1 MKLFAKLFL
10 CATLVISAALLFSGY
25 LLITFSHEN
34 AIERELERVAT
45 QFQFDK
51 FAVQVRML
59 SGTDTNLAAWAAEL
73 SGPAAFFAYDKTLL
87 HSNLPPQTNF
97 AFLENASDINRAYQF
112 QTLGDNSYILIAGRL
127 TQNDTTMYIAVA
139 TDITAVLA
147 QRQQMTQIFMRV
159 YFVTL
164 GISMVVILVLS
175 AFITGPI
182 KRLNRAAAQIARG
195 RYSARLPIASSD
207 EIGAL
212 SASFNQMAA
221 AIEEKMHE
229 ILQNARQKE
238 EFVANFAHEL
248 KTPLTSVI
256 GYADMLYQKDLAHHQ
271 VRDAAWYILNEG
283 LRLEALSLKLME
295 LIVLNKQDFVL
306 ESVATE
312 ELLADISGS
321 LMPMLEEK
329 NIRLKVN
336 VQPGYIMVE
345 YDLFKTL
352 LFNLIDNATKAG
364 CRAIEIEGKQA
375 QERYEISVI
384 DNGRGMAKEELARIT
399 EAFYTV
405 DKSRA
410 RKQHGVGLGL
420 SLADKIAGIHGT
432 GLKFESAEGVG
443 TIVKFDL
450 GVARP
455 TAPSSRA

>member
-1 MKLFAKLFL
+1 MRLFAKLFL
-10 CATLVISAALLFSGY
+10 FATLVISIALLFSGY
-25 LLITFSHEN
+25 LLITLSHEN

-59 SGTDTNLAAWAAEL
+59 SGETENLSAWATEL
-73 SGPAAFFAYDKTLL
+73 SGSSAFFAYDQTLL
-87 HSNLPPQTNF
+87 YSNLPATADFTLLQ
-97 AFLENASDINRAYQF
+97 NASDINRAYQF
-112 QTLGDNSYILIAGRL
+112 QTLGDESYILIAGRL
-127 TQNDTTMYIAVA
+127 TQNYRTMYIVVA
-139 TDITAVLA
+139 TDVTAVMA

-164 GISMVVILVLS
+164 AISMVIIFVLS

-182 KRLNRAAAQIARG
+182 KRMNKAAAQIARG
-195 RYSARLPIASSD
+195 KYSARLPVVSSD
-207 EIGAL
+207 ETGAL
-212 SASFNQMAA
+212 SASFNQMAN

-229 ILQNARQKE
+229 ILQNAQQKE

-256 GYADMLYQKDLAHHQ
+256 GYADMLYQKELSHHQ
-271 VRDAAWYILNEG
+271 VKDAAWYILNEG

-295 LIVLNKQDFVL
+295 LIVLNKQDFIL
-306 ESVATE
+306 ESIYTE
-312 ELLADISGS
+312 DLLKDISGS
-321 LMPMLEEK
+321 LMPMLEER
-329 NIRLKVN
+329 NIKLHVN
-336 VQPGYIMVE
+336 VQPSYVMIE

-364 CRAIEIEGKQA
+364 CRAIEIEGKQITN
-375 QERYEISVI
+375 RYEISVI

-410 RKQHGVGLGL
+410 RKQHGAGLGL
-420 SLADKIAGIHGT
+420 SLADRIASIHGSS
-432 GLKFESAEGVG
+432 LKFESAEGVG
-443 TIVKFDL
+443 TIVRFDL
-450 GVARP
+450 KFENQSKGATRV
-455 TAPSSRA
+455 

>member
-1 MKLFAKLFL
+1 MRLFAKLFL
-10 CATLVISAALLFSGY
+10 CATLVISIALLFSGY

-59 SGTDTNLAAWAAEL
+59 SGEAENLSAWAAEL
-73 SGPAAFFAYDKTLL
+73 SGPSAFFTHDQQLMY
-87 HSNLPPQTNF
+87 SNLPAMADFTLLQ
-97 AFLENASDINRAYQF
+97 NASDVNRAYQF
-112 QTLGDNSYILIAGRL
+112 QTLGDESYILIAGRL
-127 TQNDTTMYIAVA
+127 TQNFRTMYIVVA
-139 TDITAVLA
+139 TDVTAVMA

-164 GISMVVILVLS
+164 AISMVIIFVLS

-182 KRLNRAAAQIARG
+182 KRMSKAAAQIARG
-195 RYSARLPIASSD
+195 KYSARLPVVNND
-207 EIGAL
+207 EISAL
-212 SASFNQMAA
+212 SASFNQMAN

-229 ILQNARQKE
+229 IVQNAQQKE
-238 EFVANFAHEL
+238 EFAANFAHEL

-256 GYADMLYQKDLAHHQ
+256 GYADMLYQKDLTPAGIK
-271 VRDAAWYILNEG
+271 DAAWYILNEG

-306 ESVATE
+306 ESIYTE
-312 ELLADISGS
+312 DLLKDISGS

-329 NIRLKVN
+329 NIRLNVN
-336 VQPGYIMVE
+336 VQPCYIMVE

-364 CRAIEIEGKQA
+364 CRGIEIEGKQGPS
-375 QERYEISVI
+375 RYEISVI
-384 DNGRGMAKEELARIT
+384 DNGRGMAKEELTRIT

-410 RKQHGVGLGL
+410 RKQHGAGLGL
-420 SLADKIAGIHGT
+420 SLADRIAGIHGSS
-432 GLKFESAEGVG
+432 LKFESAEGVG
-443 TIVKFDL
+443 TIVKFD
-450 GVARP
+450 VR
-455 TAPSSRA
+455 REHIK